1 MTDTLRDRIAESI
14 QESSIL
20 QAFGVNPNWTG
31 VLDVGAMAD
40 AILAMPGIAVVELPE
55 PDDPAPSGE
64 DERLR
69 SPLAQWGGE
78 SGADFLASVWHLGE
92 VQINQYVRH
101 GWYEPTEPISPADAR
116 QFALAL
122 LAAAEY
128 AEREQ

>member
-1 MTDTLRDRIAESI
+1 MNNELRDRIAELLIAHPSG
-14 QESSIL
+14 L
-20 QAFGVNPNWTG
+20 RA
-31 VLDVGAMAD
+31 VGDPPDWPWAVAD
-40 AILAMPGIAVVELPE
+40 AILALPGIAVVELPE
-55 PDDPAPSGE
+55 PDDPAPPDE

-69 SPLAQWGGE
+69 LPLAQWGCE

-101 GWYEPTEPISPADAR
+101 GWYEPMEPISSADAR

-128 AEREQ
+128 AEHEQ